1 METLTSYRYECF
13 KKPGEGLS
21 RVNNQERQP
30 ERRDKKDL
38 SCSSEAVCAHKLFP
52 PFVVKL

>member
-1 METLTSYRYECF
+1 METLTSYRYEC

-30 ERRDKKDL
+30 ERRDRKDL
-38 SCSSEAVCAHKLFP
+38 SCSSEVVCAHRLFL